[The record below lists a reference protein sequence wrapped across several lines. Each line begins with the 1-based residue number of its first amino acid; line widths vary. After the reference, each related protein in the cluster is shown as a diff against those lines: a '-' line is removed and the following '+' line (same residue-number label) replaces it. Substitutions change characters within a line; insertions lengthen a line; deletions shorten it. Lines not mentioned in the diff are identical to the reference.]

1 MLKKTM
7 KYVDYEGNERTET
20 FHFNLSKGEIMEMQL
35 SENGGYEKYIQRII
49 EAQDQKTLVALFKSL
64 ILKAYGE
71 KSADGRRFIKSQEL
85 SDAFA
90 QTEAYSDL
98 FIELTTNTSAASA
111 FVNGIMPA
119 DLKDAV
125 AKIPAQ

>member
-64 ILKAYGE
+64 ILKA
-71 KSADGRRFIKSQEL
+71 SAVRSCHDYKM
-85 SDAFA
+85 
-90 QTEAYSDL
+90 
-98 FIELTTNTSAASA
+98 TT
-111 FVNGIMPA
+111 I
-119 DLKDAV
+119 
-125 AKIPAQ
+125 

>member
-7 KYVDYEGNERTET
+7 KYEDYEGNERTET

-98 FIELTTNTSAASA
+98 FIELTTDTSAASA

-125 AKIPAQ
+125 AKIPAK